1 LKKRAV
7 SLSGFTG
14 LGARRGNGA
23 NDERSERGREK
34 KKYGLQVGVVSL
46 LSLVLAL
53 FLLYDSKLSGTEF
66 VAFVIAFID
75 EVQEFSLGGNRIKF
89 RELKIE
95 LIKCFNSF

>member
-1 LKKRAV
+1 M
-7 SLSGFTG
+7 
-14 LGARRGNGA
+14 
-23 NDERSERGREK
+23 
-34 KKYGLQVGVVSL
+34 
-46 LSLVLAL
+46 LAL

-66 VAFVIAFID
+66 VAFVIAFAVVGLVIAFID